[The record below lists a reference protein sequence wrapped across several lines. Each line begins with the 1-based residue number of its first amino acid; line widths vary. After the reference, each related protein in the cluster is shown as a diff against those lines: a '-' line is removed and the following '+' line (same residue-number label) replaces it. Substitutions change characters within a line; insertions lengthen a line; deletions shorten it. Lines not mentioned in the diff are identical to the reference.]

1 MTSPIISFQDFGFQY
16 DAQAE
21 PTLHH
26 INLDVYP
33 GQKILIAG
41 ASGSGKSTVASC
53 INGLIPH
60 AYPGKITGKVLVDG
74 KDVTQSSVFDLSHTV
89 GTVLQDTDGQF
100 IGLTVAEDIA
110 FALENDCVPQDDMKK
125 TVQRVAQLVDIEH
138 HLDHAPYELSGGQ
151 KQRVSLAGVMVDDVK
166 ILLFDEPLA
175 NLDPA
180 AGRATIELID
190 EIQEK
195 TGAAVLI
202 IEHRLEDVL
211 WRHVD
216 RVVLMQ
222 DGAIVADLPPGE
234 LLCGNF
240 LMERGIREPLYL
252 TALRYALVP
261 VTPEICPEHPDTL
274 KLTDAQKQQVKNWVL
289 EQQEEVKE
297 QQPGTELL
305 KVEHLSFSYGEGRK
319 NLEDISF
326 TIYPGEMVS
335 IVGKN
340 GAGKSKPGGNLQLD
354 DLCPGNGVGQQF
366 DSLIGRVDGLSAERV
381 KTGDKDLHEGN
392 LRVLFSAHG
401 KTKHSAAGAAD
412 DVHKVGYIVLHE
424 QNIIYLLAQVECTDK
439 DQSDR
444 NTAVPA
450 AGQAGQHDEH
460 KYNAGGTQQGGCA
473 SFV

>member
-26 INLDVYP
+26 INLDVYL

-180 AGRATIELID
+180 AGRAAIELID

-252 TALRYALVP
+252 TALRYAQIP

-289 EQQEEVKE
+289 EQQEEIKE

-335 IVGKN
+335 IVGEN
-340 GAGKSKPGGNLQLD
+340 GAGKSTLAKLICGFEHPQEGKIFFRGR
-354 DLCPGNGVGQQF
+354 DL
-366 DSLIGRVDGLSAERV
+366 S
-381 KTGDKDLHEGN
+381 
-392 LRVLFSAHG
+392 
-401 KTKHSAAGAAD
+401 
-412 DVHKVGYIVLHE
+412 
-424 QNIIYLLAQVECTDK
+424 
-439 DQSDR
+439 SD
-444 NTAVPA
+444 TI
-450 AGQAGQHDEH
+450 
-460 KYNAGGTQQGGCA
+460 K
-473 SFV
+473 

>member
-166 ILLFDEPLA
+166 VLLFDEPLA

-180 AGRATIELID
+180 AGRVTIELNERCSTFKSSVPGCCSFISSCCS
-190 EIQEK
+190 K
-195 TGAAVLI
+195 TQFFTCCFCASV
-202 IEHRLEDVL
+202 
-211 WRHVD
+211 
-216 RVVLMQ
+216 
-222 DGAIVADLPPGE
+222 
-234 LLCGNF
+234 
-240 LMERGIREPLYL
+240 
-252 TALRYALVP
+252 
-261 VTPEICPEHPDTL
+261 
-274 KLTDAQKQQVKNWVL
+274 
-289 EQQEEVKE
+289 
-297 QQPGTELL
+297 
-305 KVEHLSFSYGEGRK
+305 SFSVSGCSGQRIRR
-319 NLEDISF
+319 L
-326 TIYPGEMVS
+326 YP
-335 IVGKN
+335 
-340 GAGKSKPGGNLQLD
+340 
-354 DLCPGNGVGQQF
+354 C
-366 DSLIGRVDGLSAERV
+366 RR
-381 KTGDKDLHEGN
+381 T
-392 LRVLFSAHG
+392 
-401 KTKHSAAGAAD
+401 
-412 DVHKVGYIVLHE
+412 
-424 QNIIYLLAQVECTDK
+424 
-439 DQSDR
+439 
-444 NTAVPA
+444 
-450 AGQAGQHDEH
+450 
-460 KYNAGGTQQGGCA
+460 
-473 SFV
+473 